1 MPITFTEGLIP
12 DFPEGSFDTEFEH
25 VKLLFAQVESGGAY
39 INPLQPG
46 IDDLVTKIDS
56 RSSELSSVKSS
67 IQSDITTLT
76 AFTEVTI
83 DPLTGQPAIDP
94 LTGLTINSLPECW
107 ETAGHTAGDID
118 TIISALNGIVSNIDT
133 AINTILPDLKTE
145 INTADIDNFKLHM
158 DLLSGVDEAPPPG
171 IIKPNNPA
179 LMGLTR
185 AVTDIEHRFGITF
198 VNYLVLVFESLFLG
212 DLTIANTQTDLDV
225 EPFVGTYGSL
235 DVVTRVSTC
244 PVNNFLPSGIISDIN
259 AFGAP
264 LSQWNSDVV
273 VNKPI
278 FEQHIADDTAEY
290 DSLVDKLAR
299 YVQAYN
305 ISAYI
310 RDPYYAFMYTDVF
323 GSGSVNNIIVQ
334 LQNGDIT

>member
-1 MPITFTEGLIP
+1 MPSIFTEGLEP
-12 DFPEGSFDTEFEH
+12 AFPVGGFGSELEH
-25 VKLLFAQVESGGAY
+25 VKLLFAQVEIGGAY

-76 AFTEVTI
+76 AFTEVT
-83 DPLTGQPAIDP
+83 IDP

-323 GSGSVNNIIVQ
+323 GSGSVNNIIIQ